1 MTPLNSNFKLHVYFK
16 LYVYFK
22 LREYFKLHIHFKL
35 HVYFLSTFD
44 AVNSNYND
52 ANKTEHEIITK
63 QIN

>member
-1 MTPLNSNFKLHVYFK
+1 MTLLNSNFKLHVYFK

-22 LREYFKLHIHFKL
+22 LREYFKLH
-35 HVYFLSTFD
+35 VYFFSTFD

>member
-1 MTPLNSNFKLHVYFK
+1 MTLLNSNFKLHEYFKLYVYFK
-16 LYVYFK
+16 LCVYFK
-22 LREYFKLHIHFKL
+22 LREYFKLH
-35 HVYFLSTFD
+35 VYFISTFD